1 MEWFIKLIVAV
12 GLALMIGL
20 WTVRF
25 TAALGGLVR
34 RVAPALLGLAAPGLG
49 IGRELSLNW

>member
-1 MEWFIKLIVAV
+1 MERFVKLIVAV
-12 GLALMIGL
+12 GLALMVGL

-49 IGRELSLNW
+49 IGRELSPDW